1 MERRTLGRDGVTVS
15 AEGLGC
21 MGMTFGY
28 GDTDETEA
36 IATVHRALEL
46 GVTLLDTA
54 DMYGPFTNETL
65 VGKAIR
71 GRRDQVVLAS
81 KAGNEIG
88 ADGRLTGALNGRPE
102 YIRQAV
108 EGSLGRLGTD
118 HLDLYYLH
126 RIDPDV
132 PVEESIGAMAEL
144 VAAGKVRHLG
154 VSEASARTVRQAHA
168 VHPLAAVQTE
178 YSLFTRD
185 VEVNGVLDTTRELGI
200 GFVAYSPL
208 GRGFLTGGI
217 RSTEDIPQGLDFR
230 RFAPRFAEDNLRR
243 NLPVVDALTAL
254 AERLE
259 TSAAQLALAWVLS
272 RGDDVVAIPGT
283 KRRKY
288 LGENIGAVALAR
300 SLSADTLAEI
310 ERIAPHGITAGDRY
324 PAEAMAQL
332 NG

>member
-81 KAGNEIG
+81 KVGNEIG

-208 GRGFLTGGI
+208 GAG
-217 RSTEDIPQGLDFR
+217 SSPAASA
-230 RFAPRFAEDNLRR
+230 APRTSPRGW
-243 NLPVVDALTAL
+243 
-254 AERLE
+254 
-259 TSAAQLALAWVLS
+259 TSAASPRASPRTTCA
-272 RGDDVVAIPGT
+272 AT
-283 KRRKY
+283 C
-288 LGENIGAVALAR
+288 R
-300 SLSADTLAEI
+300 SWT
-310 ERIAPHGITAGDRY
+310 R
-324 PAEAMAQL
+324 
-332 NG
+332 